1 MPTYNKLVTD
11 KIPKIIEQDGKKA
24 KVTVLDDIEYH
35 KCLINK
41 LHEEVQ
47 EFIESDDVEEIADII
62 EVIDSILKV
71 KGITWS
77 HIRDIQDN
85 KRKKNGGFNKKYF
98 LISVEG

>member
-1 MPTYNKLVTD
+1 MPTYNKLVRD
-11 KIPKIIEQDGKKA
+11 KIPKIIEQDGK
-24 KVTVLDDIEYH
+24 
-35 KCLINK
+35 
-41 LHEEVQ
+41 
-47 EFIESDDVEEIADII
+47 
-62 EVIDSILKV
+62 KV